1 MGKKDKRKETP
12 AETSGAETSG
22 NGSAEVEPQIEQ
34 QADESPKVR
43 KAADAVDRAKAEL
56 QKAQACYQKVRRET
70 TDRLKKVREKTLGD
84 LVDDILTLVR
94 KHPGPGVILATLIGF
109 FLGRTFRR

>member
-1 MGKKDKRKETP
+1 MGKKDRKQEKP
-12 AETSGAETSG
+12 AGTSG
-22 NGSAEVEPQIEQ
+22 NGSAEGDPQLEQ

-84 LVDDILTLVR
+84 LVDDVLTLVR